1 MRRIACNY
9 LIVDGKKLTNQVVE
23 LDGERV
29 ISYYPLEEE
38 LAMTEWV
45 DGTIEVVNLKI
56 VDKKRNL
63 QYG

>member
-23 LDGERV
+23 LDDYRV
-29 ISYYPLEEE
+29 IAYYPLIEE

-45 DGTIEVVNLKI
+45 DGTVVIVDMKI
-56 VDKKRNL
+56 VL
-63 QYG
+63 L

>member
-9 LIVDGKKLTNQVVE
+9 LIVDGKKLTNQVIE

-29 ISYYPLEEE
+29 IAYYPLKEE

-56 VDKKRNL
+56 VDKKRSL
-63 QYG
+63 

>member
-45 DGTIEVVNLKI
+45 DGTIEVVNMKI
-56 VDKKRNL
+56 VDKKRSL
-63 QYG
+63 